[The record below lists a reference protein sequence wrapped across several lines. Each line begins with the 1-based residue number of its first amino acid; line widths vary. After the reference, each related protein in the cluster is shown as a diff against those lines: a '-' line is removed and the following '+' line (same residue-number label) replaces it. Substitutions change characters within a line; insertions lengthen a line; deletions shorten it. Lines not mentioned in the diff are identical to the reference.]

1 MALDMFA
8 GSGTGPRWECRRM
21 DPSTS
26 PLLTDLYQLNMVQ
39 AYLDNGMGETAV
51 FEFFSRR
58 LPKQRRFLMAAGLE
72 QALSFLEAVRF
83 GADELGWLAASGRFN
98 RRFLDYVAAF
108 RFSGDIDAMPEGS
121 VFFANEP
128 ILRVTAP
135 IAEAQLVETRLI
147 NLLHLQSLIA
157 AKAARMVLAADGRA
171 LIDFGLRRAHGAE
184 AGLHAARAA
193 YIAGFAGTA
202 SVLAGPVFGVPL
214 YGTMAHSYVQAHAN
228 ESEAFLSFAQSRPKD
243 LVLLIDTYDTEAG
256 ARRVVALAPRLA
268 AEGIA
273 IRGVRLDSGDLA
285 AHARQV
291 RAILDAGGLGA
302 VRIFAS
308 GGIDERK
315 IAGFVAG
322 AAPIDGFGV
331 GTSLVTSEDAP
342 ALDCAYKL
350 QAYADRPR
358 RKRSESKAT
367 WPGAKQVF
375 RRYGADGRM
384 AGDIVTA
391 AADRQPGQP
400 LLIPVMRGG
409 LRLAEAPTLGEIR
422 ANAAAELAGLPDELR
437 GLEDLEA
444 DATPYAVEIA
454 PALRRLAKVAD
465 GELEDDGAAP

>member
-1 MALDMFA
+1 
-8 GSGTGPRWECRRM
+8 M
-21 DPSTS
+21 DPLTS

-39 AYLDNGMGETAV
+39 AYLDNGMGEAAV

-72 QALSFLEAVRF
+72 QALSFLETVRF
-83 GADELGWLAASGRFN
+83 GADEIEWLAASGRFD
-98 RRFLDYVAAF
+98 RRFLDYAAAF
-108 RFSGDIDAMPEGS
+108 RFSGEVDAMAEGTI
-121 VFFANEP
+121 FFADEP

-135 IAEAQLVETRLI
+135 IAQAQLVETRLI

-157 AKAARMVLAADGRA
+157 SKAARMVLAAEGRA

-193 YIAGFAGTA
+193 YIAGFAGSA
-202 SVLAGPVFGVPL
+202 SVLAAPAFGVPI
-214 YGTMAHSYVQAHAN
+214 YGTMAHSYVQAHAS
-228 ESEAFLSFAQSRPKD
+228 ESEAFLSFARSRPRD
-243 LVLLIDTYDTEAG
+243 LVLLIDSYDTEAG
-256 ARRVVALAPRLA
+256 ARRVVSLAPRLA
-268 AEGIA
+268 SEGIA
-273 IRGVRLDSGDLA
+273 VRGVRLDSGDLGW
-285 AHARQV
+285 HARQV
-291 RAILDAGGLGA
+291 RAILDAGGLEA

-315 IAGFVAG
+315 IARFVAE

-331 GTSLVTSEDAP
+331 GTSLVTSQDAP

-350 QAYADRPR
+350 QAYAGRPR

-384 AGDIVTA
+384 AGDVISV
-391 AADRQPGQP
+391 AADRQPGRP

-409 LRLAEAPTLGEIR
+409 RRLAEAPSLAEIR
-422 ANAAAELAGLPDELR
+422 AHAGEELAGLPEDLR
-437 GLEDLEA
+437 GLDDVEA
-444 DATPYAVEIA
+444 GATPYGVEIA
-454 PALRRLAKVAD
+454 PALRRLAEVAD
-465 GELEDDGAAP
+465 EELEQAAAAP

>member
-1 MALDMFA
+1 MLA
-8 GSGTGPRWECRRM
+8 GACIEPLRDCRRM
-21 DPSTS
+21 DPLTS

-39 AYLDNGMGETAV
+39 AYLDNGMGEIAV

-58 LPKQRRFLMAAGLE
+58 LPEQRRFLMAAGLE
-72 QALSFLEAVRF
+72 QALGFLETVRF
-83 GADELGWLAASGRFN
+83 GADEIEWLAASGRFD
-98 RRFLDYVAAF
+98 RRFLDYVASF
-108 RFSGDIDAMPEGS
+108 RFSGDVDAMAEGTI
-121 VFFANEP
+121 FFADEP

-157 AKAARMVLAADGRA
+157 AKAARMVLAAEGRV

-193 YIAGFAGTA
+193 YIAGFAGSA
-202 SVLAGPVFGVPL
+202 SVLAAPAFGVPL
-214 YGTMAHSYVQAHAN
+214 YGTMAHSYVQAHAS
-228 ESEAFLSFAQSRPKD
+228 ESEAFLSFARSRPRD
-243 LVLLIDTYDTEAG
+243 LVLLIDSYDTEAG

-268 AEGIA
+268 SEGIA
-273 IRGVRLDSGDLA
+273 VRGVRLDSGDLGW
-285 AHARQV
+285 HARQV
-291 RAILDAGGLGA
+291 RAILDEGGLGA

-315 IAGFVAG
+315 IARFVADG
-322 AAPIDGFGV
+322 APIDGFGV

-350 QAYADRPR
+350 QAYAGRPR

-384 AGDIVTA
+384 AGDVVSV
-391 AADRQPGQP
+391 AADRQPGRP

-409 LRLAEAPTLGEIR
+409 RRLAEAPSLAEIR
-422 ANAAAELAGLPDELR
+422 AHAAAELAGLPENLR
-437 GLEDLEA
+437 SLEEVEA
-444 DATPYAVEIA
+444 GATPYAVEIA
-454 PALRRLAKVAD
+454 PALRRLAEIAD
-465 GELEDDGAAP
+465 EELERAAVAP

>member
-1 MALDMFA
+1 
-8 GSGTGPRWECRRM
+8 M
-21 DPSTS
+21 DPLTS

-72 QALSFLEAVRF
+72 QALSFLGTVRF
-83 GADELGWLAASGRFN
+83 GADEIEWLAASGRFD
-98 RRFLDYVAAF
+98 RRLLDYAAVF
-108 RFSGDIDAMPEGS
+108 RFSGDVDAMPEGTI
-121 VFFANEP
+121 FFADEP

-157 AKAARMVLAADGRA
+157 AKAARMVLAAKGRV

-184 AGLHAARAA
+184 AGLHGARAA
-193 YIAGFAGTA
+193 YIAGFAGSA
-202 SVLAGPVFGVPL
+202 SVLAAPAFGVPL
-214 YGTMAHSYVQAHAN
+214 YGTMAHSYVQAHAS
-228 ESEAFLSFAQSRPKD
+228 ESQAFLSFARSRPRD

-268 AEGIA
+268 SEGIA
-273 IRGVRLDSGDLA
+273 IRGVRLDSGDLGW
-285 AHARQV
+285 HARQV
-291 RAILDAGGLGA
+291 RAILDAGGLEA

-315 IAGFVAG
+315 IARFVADG
-322 AAPIDGFGV
+322 APIDGFGV

-350 QAYADRPR
+350 QAYAGRPR

-375 RRYGADGRM
+375 RRHHADGRM
-384 AGDIVTA
+384 AGDVVSV
-391 AADRQPGQP
+391 AADRQPGKP

-409 LRLAEAPTLGEIR
+409 RRLAETPSLAEIR
-422 ANAAAELAGLPDELR
+422 AHAGEELAGLPEELR
-437 GLEDLEA
+437 SLDDVDAG
-444 DATPYAVEIA
+444 ATPYGVEIA
-454 PALRRLAKVAD
+454 PALRRLAETAD
-465 GELEDDGAAP
+465 EELEQAAAAP